1 MRASSPAGTLAQMA
15 SAVNDRADYG
25 SDESQKQ
32 GRGWK
37 LFYRGA
43 ADLWGVSHRDFKKF
57 QLLRKC

>member
-1 MRASSPAGTLAQMA
+1 MA